1 MDRDV
6 AQLLLTK
13 ITAIKT
19 ALQNIATNTNPS
31 IIERSAPAENQRSVP
46 EAPEEEP
53 EAPEEPETRTKK

>member
-1 MDRDV
+1 MDRDI

-31 IIERSAPAENQRSVP
+31 IIERSAPAKDQRSVP
-46 EAPEEEP
+46 EAAPDEEP
-53 EAPEEPETRTKK
+53 EEEPETRTKK

>member
-19 ALQNIATNTNPS
+19 ALQNIATNTNPT
-31 IIERSAPAENQRSVP
+31 IIERSAPADDQRSVP
-46 EAPEEEP
+46 VEEP
-53 EAPEEPETRTKK
+53 EAPTEEPDTRTKK

>member
-19 ALQNIATNTNPS
+19 ALQNIATNTNPT
-31 IIERSAPAENQRSVP
+31 IIERSAPTENQRSLP
-46 EAPEEEP
+46 AEEP
-53 EAPEEPETRTKK
+53 EVKPEEPEDDKK